1 LLLLRSLLLELS
13 LLLEPHLALI
23 PLDHDLVA
31 YAVVG
36 HGLGLATACGAAET
50 HYGRASPQNGR
61 THRARYESGLV
72 GATLVR
78 DGHVADGIEG
88 AVDNIENRP
97 TVAGGTI
104 E

>member
-1 LLLLRSLLLELS
+1 MDELPT
-13 LLLEPHLALI
+13 ERPD
-23 PLDHDLVA
+23 P
-31 YAVVG
+31 
-36 HGLGLATACGAAET
+36 
-50 HYGRASPQNGR
+50 R
-61 THRARYESGLV
+61 RARYESGLV

-88 AVDNIENRP
+88 AVDNIRNRP